1 MEKKLNKPHEKNE
14 RLKRPCGRLGVPP
27 DPKSAHLTII
37 SGGTVIIISG
47 DCRILDR
54 GRPGSL
60 PQ

>member
-1 MEKKLNKPHEKNE
+1 MEKKLNKPHDKNV
-14 RLKRPCGRLGVPP
+14 RLENPHGRLGVPP

-47 DCRILDR
+47 DCRLLDR